1 MKNNTETK
9 IWNAT
14 LYLRLSRDDGD
25 KEESNSITGQ
35 RELLRDFI
43 RNRPE
48 LREYAVRIDDG
59 FTGSNFE
66 RPDFKK
72 MMEDVK
78 EGRTNC
84 IIVKDL
90 SRFGRNYLDA
100 GEYIEKIF
108 PFLGVRFIA
117 VNDNYDSLGEKS
129 ASDDLVIP
137 FKNLINEAYCRD
149 ISVKVRTQLE
159 IKRKSGQYIG
169 AFAVYG
175 YMKDDTDKNRLVVD
189 EYAADIVRDI
199 FAWKL
204 DGMSPQDIAVRLNQ
218 SGIRFIAV
226 NDGFDTLT
234 AERGADGYLV
244 PLKNLIN
251 EVYSKDISKKS
262 GSALATKQKNGD
274 FIGAWAPYGYRKC
287 ADDPHKLEPDE
298 ATAPVVRQIFQW
310 RVDGMS
316 VTRIAKKLNDSGI
329 PSPSAYLYNTG
340 VCKTEKYNG
349 AVWHIQAVK
358 IILTRQVYIGHMV
371 QGTKRQSF
379 YESRKQYK
387 KPQEEWVIVE
397 NTHEPIIDR
406 DTFEKVQEIM
416 RQRNE
421 EYFEKLGRFSYLE
434 TTENILKGLIYCADC
449 KRPLVRYKNVS
460 HNKKLWYTFI
470 CQTHSNDITS
480 CPKKNIRED
489 ALIPMLMQAIQTQIE
504 LAADM
509 DELVRRVNSSPK
521 HRKRTADLQGRLDS
535 AKKTLKR
542 YNNLYDSLYQN
553 YVDKLMTEQEY
564 ITLKSRYRAEAEE
577 AERLIEALTRQQAE
591 ESEHTPENRFLTAF
605 GSFKGEDT
613 LTKEMAQ
620 ALIER
625 VYVDG
630 SSNIEIVFRYRDEYR
645 ALCTYLEGKENG
657 A

>member
-43 RNRPE
+43 RNHPE

-175 YMKDDTDKNRLVVD
+175 YMKDETDKNRLVVD

-204 DGMSPQDIAVRLNQ
+204 EGMSPQDIAVRLNQ
-218 SGIRFIAV
+218 SGILSPMEYKKSLGMKFATSFKANAQAAWSANSVLRI
-226 NDGFDTLT
+226 
-234 AERGADGYLV
+234 
-244 PLKNLIN
+244 LKN
-251 EVYSKDISKKS
+251 
-262 GSALATKQKNGD
+262 
-274 FIGAWAPYGYRKC
+274 P
-287 ADDPHKLEPDE
+287 
-298 ATAPVVRQIFQW
+298 
-310 RVDGMS
+310 
-316 VTRIAKKLNDSGI
+316 
-329 PSPSAYLYNTG
+329 
-340 VCKTEKYNG
+340 
-349 AVWHIQAVK
+349 
-358 IILTRQVYIGHMV
+358 VYIGVLTQGKETTPSYKVRKRIIKPEDEWAVIPDSHEPIVRREDFETVQKVLTLDTRRSPDDSNVQLFSGMV
-371 QGTKRQSF
+371 FCGECGASMVRKTVPSGNKKYVYYVCSAHKQDKSCSSHGIRDKALEEVVLETV
-379 YESRKQYK
+379 KQYIRDVIDLDDILSMTDTAPLRTAEAQKVQRQLDK
-387 KPQEEWVIVE
+387 KRSEHERLQKLLMSLYE
-397 NTHEPIIDR
+397 NLADGIIDR
-406 DTFEKVQEIM
+406 DEYARLKQNYSGRSAECEKQMDALQESLVQIKEHGGEHREWM
-416 RQRNE
+416 T
-421 EYFEKLGRFSYLE
+421 RFRKHQNITELE
-434 TTENILKGLIYCADC
+434 RSIAVALIDRILIYKDNRVEVHFRFEDEFA
-449 KRPLVRYKNVS
+449 
-460 HNKKLWYTFI
+460 W
-470 CQTHSNDITS
+470 QMDILRRS
-480 CPKKNIRED
+480 QIRE
-489 ALIPMLMQAIQTQIE
+489 
-504 LAADM
+504 
-509 DELVRRVNSSPK
+509 VV
-521 HRKRTADLQGRLDS
+521 
-535 AKKTLKR
+535 
-542 YNNLYDSLYQN
+542 
-553 YVDKLMTEQEY
+553 
-564 ITLKSRYRAEAEE
+564 
-577 AERLIEALTRQQAE
+577 
-591 ESEHTPENRFLTAF
+591 
-605 GSFKGEDT
+605 
-613 LTKEMAQ
+613 
-620 ALIER
+620 
-625 VYVDG
+625 
-630 SSNIEIVFRYRDEYR
+630 
-645 ALCTYLEGKENG
+645 
-657 A
+657 

>member
-175 YMKDDTDKNRLVVD
+175 YMKDETDKNRLIVD

-199 FAWKL
+199 FSWKL

-218 SGIRFIAV
+218 SGILSPMEYKKSLGMRFATSFKANAQAAWSANSVLRI
-226 NDGFDTLT
+226 
-234 AERGADGYLV
+234 
-244 PLKNLIN
+244 LKN
-251 EVYSKDISKKS
+251 
-262 GSALATKQKNGD
+262 
-274 FIGAWAPYGYRKC
+274 P
-287 ADDPHKLEPDE
+287 
-298 ATAPVVRQIFQW
+298 
-310 RVDGMS
+310 
-316 VTRIAKKLNDSGI
+316 
-329 PSPSAYLYNTG
+329 
-340 VCKTEKYNG
+340 
-349 AVWHIQAVK
+349 
-358 IILTRQVYIGHMV
+358 VYIGV
-371 QGTKRQSF
+371 LTQGKETTPSYKVRKRII
-379 YESRKQYK
+379 
-387 KPQEEWVIVE
+387 KPEDEWTVIPDS
-397 NTHEPIIDR
+397 HEPIIRREDFESVQKVLTLDTRRSPNDSNVQLFSGMVFCGECGASMVRKTVPSGNKKYVYYVCSAHKQDKSCASHGMR
-406 DTFEKVQEIM
+406 DTALEEVVLETVKQYIRDVIDLDDILSMTDTAPLRTAEAQKVQ
-416 RQRNE
+416 RQLDKKRSE
-421 EYFEKLGRFSYLE
+421 HERLQKL
-434 TTENILKGLIYCADC
+434 
-449 KRPLVRYKNVS
+449 
-460 HNKKLWYTFI
+460 
-470 CQTHSNDITS
+470 
-480 CPKKNIRED
+480 
-489 ALIPMLMQAIQTQIE
+489 LM
-504 LAADM
+504 
-509 DELVRRVNSSPK
+509 
-521 HRKRTADLQGRLDS
+521 
-535 AKKTLKR
+535 
-542 YNNLYDSLYQN
+542 SLY
-553 YVDKLMTEQEY
+553 
-564 ITLKSRYRAEAEE
+564 
-577 AERLIEALTRQQAE
+577 
-591 ESEHTPENRFLTAF
+591 ENLA
-605 GSFKGEDT
+605 
-613 LTKEMAQ
+613 
-620 ALIER
+620 
-625 VYVDG
+625 DG
-630 SSNIEIVFRYRDEYR
+630 IIDRDEYAKLKQNYAGR
-645 ALCTYLEGKENG
+645 AAECEKQMDALKESIVQIKEQGGEHREWMMRFRKHQNITELERSIAVALIDRILIYKDNRVEVHFRFEDEF
-657 A
+657 AWQMDILRRSQIREVV

>member
-43 RNRPE
+43 QNRPE

-175 YMKDDTDKNRLVVD
+175 YMKDETDKNRLIVD

-199 FAWKL
+199 FSWKL

-218 SGIRFIAV
+218 SGILSPMEYKKSLGMRFATSFKANAQAAWSANSVLRI
-226 NDGFDTLT
+226 
-234 AERGADGYLV
+234 
-244 PLKNLIN
+244 LKN
-251 EVYSKDISKKS
+251 
-262 GSALATKQKNGD
+262 
-274 FIGAWAPYGYRKC
+274 P
-287 ADDPHKLEPDE
+287 
-298 ATAPVVRQIFQW
+298 
-310 RVDGMS
+310 
-316 VTRIAKKLNDSGI
+316 
-329 PSPSAYLYNTG
+329 
-340 VCKTEKYNG
+340 
-349 AVWHIQAVK
+349 
-358 IILTRQVYIGHMV
+358 VYIGVLTQGKETTPSYKVRKRIIKPEDEWAVIPDSHEPIVRREDFETVQKVLTLDTRRSPDDSNVQLFSGMV
-371 QGTKRQSF
+371 FCGECGASMVRKTVPSGNKKYVYYVCSAHKQDKSCSSHGIRDKALEEVVLETV
-379 YESRKQYK
+379 KQYIRDVIDLDDILSMTDTAPLRTAEAQKVQRQLDK
-387 KPQEEWVIVE
+387 KRSEHERLQKLLMSLYE
-397 NTHEPIIDR
+397 NLADGIIDR
-406 DTFEKVQEIM
+406 DEYARLKQNYSGRAAECEKQMDALQESLVQIKEHGGEHREWMTRFRKYQNIM
-416 RQRNE
+416 E
-421 EYFEKLGRFSYLE
+421 LE
-434 TTENILKGLIYCADC
+434 RSIAVALIDRILIYKDNRVEVHFRFEDEFA
-449 KRPLVRYKNVS
+449 
-460 HNKKLWYTFI
+460 W
-470 CQTHSNDITS
+470 QMDILRRS
-480 CPKKNIRED
+480 QIRE
-489 ALIPMLMQAIQTQIE
+489 
-504 LAADM
+504 
-509 DELVRRVNSSPK
+509 VV
-521 HRKRTADLQGRLDS
+521 
-535 AKKTLKR
+535 
-542 YNNLYDSLYQN
+542 
-553 YVDKLMTEQEY
+553 
-564 ITLKSRYRAEAEE
+564 
-577 AERLIEALTRQQAE
+577 
-591 ESEHTPENRFLTAF
+591 
-605 GSFKGEDT
+605 
-613 LTKEMAQ
+613 
-620 ALIER
+620 
-625 VYVDG
+625 
-630 SSNIEIVFRYRDEYR
+630 
-645 ALCTYLEGKENG
+645 
-657 A
+657 